1 MSYEEEG
8 ARRLEDAPP
17 AKRHRGGGVGWNEVE
32 ASGGIFEGFEVE
44 AKVIGG

>member
-17 AKRHRGGGVGWNEVE
+17 AKRHRGGGVGWREVKT
-32 ASGGIFEGFEVE
+32 SGGLFGGLGVE